1 MLAKIVELLKDPN
14 ITWEDEA
21 AQLELYSYLIAR
33 TNEFPVLAQG
43 QTILHDVAILGC
55 VQRMKLILSL
65 LNDGQKKQFINMVD
79 PKGRTPLHNAAACG
93 HLNAAKFLVDEGANI
108 AAVDRAGCTPLL
120 LAEQAEK
127 WDVAE
132 LLERAVNNI
141 LELGIS
147 RATTMSPLEE
157 QLAQNLSDSVVN
169 LDRPA
174 PLVDYY
180 MSIRNTTNLAELR
193 SIPQSSDLSKM
204 RPN

>member
-1 MLAKIVELLKDPN
+1 M
-14 ITWEDEA
+14 
-21 AQLELYSYLIAR
+21 
-33 TNEFPVLAQG
+33 
-43 QTILHDVAILGC
+43 
-55 VQRMKLILSL
+55 
-65 LNDGQKKQFINMVD
+65 
-79 PKGRTPLHNAAACG
+79 
-93 HLNAAKFLVDEGANI
+93 
-108 AAVDRAGCTPLL
+108 L